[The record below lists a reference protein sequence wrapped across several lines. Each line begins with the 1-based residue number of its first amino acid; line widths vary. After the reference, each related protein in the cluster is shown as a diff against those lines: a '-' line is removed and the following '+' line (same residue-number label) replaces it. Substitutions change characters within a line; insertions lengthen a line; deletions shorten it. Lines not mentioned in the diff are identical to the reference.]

1 LQAVPNPNP
10 GSISVHLAGFAD
22 QVTLKIY
29 TTAET
34 CVASVHSGPLPSG
47 WSTVPLPADWLKQAP
62 NGLYFIRAV
71 ASQGSRRSLPGP
83 AAKLL
88 LAR

>member
-1 LQAVPNPNP
+1 MRLGGA
-10 GSISVHLAGFAD
+10 AD

-34 CVASVHSGPLPSG
+34 CVASVQSGPLPAG
-47 WSTVPLPADWLKQAP
+47 WSAVPLPIDWLKQAP
-62 NGLYFIRAV
+62 NGLYFVRAV